1 MPSVPDPDHVK
12 PWYLRNITEALALDE
27 PSGNVYVRTGF
38 QGNIIISGNVNIPG
52 NVQVFSSPEDPV
64 HTHISEVGT
73 SGILDVPYLPIG
85 GNVIVNSG
93 NIDANVHGNVGI
105 LTMPNVNASVTG
117 NVIVSSGNVNANVSG
132 NVIVSSGNI
141 NANVSG
147 NVIVSSG
154 NINANVSGN
163 VNANVSGN
171 VGIIGN
177 VNVTQGTDPW
187 HVDGNV
193 GITGTVTTVPALS
206 VGDYFGEPYAVPITP
221 VVQLDGRYGI
231 YTKDAQSITA
241 GGGNAT
247 TGSGSYQVS
256 STSTLGSYGL
266 LRSRRFNTYKP
277 GQSLVARWYSK
288 FDAPA
293 AGTSQRMG
301 LNNQENN
308 YWFGYDNTTF
318 GFLHVHGGR
327 GAIYRITVSSYS
339 GAQNVTVT
347 LNGVAYVIA
356 ISAGLTTGQ
365 VAQQISQSAF
375 GGLWLANQRDN
386 TVELLNFG
394 TGPTNGTFSISG
406 SGTFSG
412 SIAQVQAG
420 VAPTNEWWYAGTDF
434 TLPAW
439 FNPQGFNQYEL
450 KYSWAGVSFFILN
463 PSSGQFEL
471 VYQHLQTDDD
481 ELELNNPAFK
491 IAILALNQGGS
502 TPVTVKAA
510 SMMMGLEGITNRNSY
525 TGSAT
530 TTATSLTQNILY
542 QILSIQNPY
551 TYSGTVNARELLLD
565 DITVATQCNDPSQV
579 YVFVEPVIALATG
592 VDNYTTQDSQSV
604 TVSYTN
610 GTITQGQYF
619 PVVTFVVGN
628 TGSVTQ
634 FDLSDYR
641 VVVPPGYQA
650 TIAVMSTA
658 AIQKVSAAI
667 VWYND

>member
-1 MPSVPDPDHVK
+1 MT
-12 PWYLRNITEALALDE
+12 YLFSSNVEVSNDIGNALPITVTNTD
-27 PSGNVYVRTGF
+27 
-38 QGNIIISGNVNIPG
+38 GNIVSIDNPFPVTLGSNSISIIGNISIPTTVN
-52 NVQVFSSPEDPV
+52 VASSPDDPI
-64 HTHISEVGT
+64 HSHITEVGT
-73 SGILDVPYLPIG
+73 SGNLLALGINYMPIG
-85 GNVIVNSG
+85 
-93 NIDANVHGNVGI
+93 
-105 LTMPNVNASVTG
+105 
-117 NVIVSSGNVNANVSG
+117 
-132 NVIVSSGNI
+132 
-141 NANVSG
+141 
-147 NVIVSSG
+147 
-154 NINANVSGN
+154 
-163 VNANVSGN
+163 GN

-177 VNVTQGTDPW
+177 VNVTQGTSPW
-187 HVDGNV
+187 VVTGNIGVTSLGNINLTSTSLPVSIQGNANVVIQGNIAGITSLPPITGNVGITGNVEITNDVGNPIPVSGNV

-231 YTKDAQSITA
+231 YTKDAQSLTA
-241 GGGNAT
+241 GGGNAIT
-247 TGSGSYQVS
+247 SGGCYRVS
-256 STSTLGSYGL
+256 STSTVGSYCL

-277 GQSLVARWYSK
+277 GQSLIARWYGA
-288 FDAPA
+288 FDTPV

-318 GFLHVHGGR
+318 GFLHVHSGR

-365 VAQQISQSAF
+365 VAQEISQSAF

-463 PSSGQFEL
+463 PASGQFEL

-502 TPVTVKAA
+502 SAVTVKAA

-530 TTATSLTQNILY
+530 TTAASLTQNLLH
-542 QILSIQNPY
+542 QVLSIQNPY
-551 TYSGTVNARELLLD
+551 TYNGTINTRELLLD
-565 DITVATQCNDPSQV
+565 DITVATQCNDPSQI
-579 YVFVEPVIALATG
+579 YVFVEPIVNLATG
-592 VDNYTTQDSQSV
+592 VDNYITQDSQTV

-634 FDLSDYR
+634 FDLSNYR
-641 VVVPPGYQA
+641 IVVPPGYQA
-650 TIAVMSTA
+650 TVAILSTA
-658 AIQKVSAAI
+658 AIQKVSAAL

>member
-1 MPSVPDPDHVK
+1 MIPV
-12 PWYLRNITEALALDE
+12 YLV
-27 PSGNVYVRTGF
+27 GNVLTVNQGTSPWVTTGNANVTVI
-38 QGNIIISGNVNIPG
+38 GNIG
-52 NVQVFSSPEDPV
+52 
-64 HTHISEVGT
+64 
-73 SGILDVPYLPIG
+73 GITTLPAIR
-85 GNVIVNSG
+85 
-93 NIDANVHGNVGI
+93 GNVG
-105 LTMPNVNASVTG
+105 
-117 NVIVSSGNVNANVSG
+117 
-132 NVIVSSGNI
+132 
-141 NANVSG
+141 
-147 NVIVSSG
+147 
-154 NINANVSGN
+154 VSGN
-163 VNANVSGN
+163 VNVDNFPANVSITTLPALGN
-171 VGIIGN
+171 VSITSLPFLYANVNNFPSNVSITTLPAVTGN
-177 VNVTQGTDPW
+177 VHVYGNVSVDNFPSNVSITQMPAVTGNVSVTQGTSPW

-193 GITGTVTTVPALS
+193 GVTGTVTTVPALS

-247 TGSGSYQVS
+247 TGGGSYQVS

-266 LRSRRFNTYKP
+266 IRSRRFNTYKP
-277 GQSLVARWYSK
+277 GQSLVARWYGK
-288 FDAPA
+288 FDTPA

-327 GAIYRITVSSYS
+327 GAIYTITVNSYS

-365 VAQQISQSAF
+365 VAQEIAQSTF
-375 GGLWLANQRDN
+375 GGMWLANQRDN

-412 SIAQVQAG
+412 SVAQVQAG

-434 TLPAW
+434 TLPSW

-463 PSSGQFEL
+463 PTSGQFEL
-471 VYQHLQTDDD
+471 IYQHLQTDED
-481 ELELNNPAFK
+481 ELELINPAFK
-491 IAILALNQGGS
+491 IAIVALNQGGS
-502 TPVTVKAA
+502 TAVTVKAA

-542 QILSIQNPY
+542 QILSIQNPF
-551 TYSGTVNARELLLD
+551 TYSGTINTRELLLD

-579 YVFVEPVIALATG
+579 YVFVEPVVALATG
-592 VDNYTTQDSQSV
+592 VDNYTTQDSQTV

-634 FDLSDYR
+634 FDLSNYR

-658 AIQKVSAAI
+658 AIQKVSAAM